1 MILGLFDRSLP
12 AETLLRHPELYKM
25 QLLHKEFNMKA
36 FLKWTFNSFAH
47 SLFIFFLGYG
57 ILKHEVAFADGQVGD
72 YVFMGNYVYIVDTL
86 FTPLFAS
93 SFW

>member
-25 QLLHKEFNMKA
+25 QLIDKEFNMKA

-57 ILKHEVAFADGQVGD
+57 ILHREVAFADGQTGD
-72 YVFMGNYVYIVDTL
+72 FIFMGNFVYIV
-86 FTPLFAS
+86 S
-93 SFW
+93 SQL